1 MLVIDPATTSA
12 AISLPAH
19 LGWALA
25 ITLAFSLLLASI
37 EIADKS
43 KMPLLSCLVFQ
54 SFLYCSIRAFGNVVA
69 TLLAS
74 ALVVKIDPGLAA
86 YYFLFA
92 AFLGIF
98 SFETILKN
106 MNITVS
112 GAGFL
117 TLQAWMDK
125 ALNVASAAAIEQD
138 IRSTHTEIEKLA
150 NRLSKITDLEL
161 NAFIAFNLANQGTSI
176 VQTLE
181 NAAKAN
187 NANPRL
193 IKGYAAA
200 TGVSRNQ
207 VIAFLKGQEH
217 R

>member
-1 MLVIDPATTSA
+1 VV
-12 AISLPAH
+12 
-19 LGWALA
+19 
-25 ITLAFSLLLASI
+25 FSLLLASI

-43 KMPLLSCLVFQ
+43 KMPLFSCLVVP
-54 SFLYCSIRAFGNVVA
+54 SFLYFCIRAFGNVVA

-106 MNITVS
+106 MNVTVA
-112 GAGFL
+112 GAGIL

-125 ALNVASAAAIEQD
+125 ALNVASAAAIERDLQ
-138 IRSTHTEIEKLA
+138 RTHIQVEKLA
-150 NRLSKITDLEL
+150 NQLSKIPEPEL
-161 NAFIAFNLANQGTSI
+161 NAFVAINLANQGPNI
-176 VQTLE
+176 VQTLD
-181 NAAKAN
+181 NTAKAN
-187 NANPRL
+187 HANPRL
-193 IKGYAAA
+193 IKGYAVA
-200 TGVSRNQ
+200 TVVSRNQ
-207 VIAFLKGQEH
+207 VVAFLKGQEH